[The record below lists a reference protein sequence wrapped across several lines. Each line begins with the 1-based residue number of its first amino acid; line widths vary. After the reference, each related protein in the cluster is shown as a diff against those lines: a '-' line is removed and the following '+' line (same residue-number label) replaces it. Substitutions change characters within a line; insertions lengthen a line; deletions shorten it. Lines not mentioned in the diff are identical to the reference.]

1 MQICKAMELVAA
13 SRLHKAMER
22 AENSRP
28 YFEALQGTLAQIA
41 AENIDMMSIYTKEP
55 QNDDWCFIVIAGDR
69 GFAGGYNNNLFRLVE
84 EQMEGHEACVLPDRK
99 EGIGAFFKPARCLLS
114 QIHLQRQ
121 AISRLRTAL
130 RSHV

>member
-1 MQICKAMELVAA
+1 MAGNQKAIKLRIKSVQSTMQICKAMELVAA

-69 GFAGGYNNNLFRLVE
+69 GLQAVITTICFALLKNRWKVMRRVCFR
-84 EQMEGHEACVLPDRK
+84 
-99 EGIGAFFKPARCLLS
+99 
-114 QIHLQRQ
+114 
-121 AISRLRTAL
+121 
-130 RSHV
+130 

>member
-1 MQICKAMELVAA
+1 MAGNQKAIKLRIKSVQSTMQICKAMELVAA

-55 QNDDWCFIVIAGDR
+55 QNDDWCFIVIAGITTICSALSKNR
-69 GFAGGYNNNLFRLVE
+69 WKVMKRVCFR
-84 EQMEGHEACVLPDRK
+84 
-99 EGIGAFFKPARCLLS
+99 
-114 QIHLQRQ
+114 
-121 AISRLRTAL
+121 
-130 RSHV
+130 